1 MKITTDVNLL
11 NRRIPEINPGKN
23 TVDSSKP
30 DKRLSDAQI
39 QNQVNRGLQRD
50 RAQLD
55 ALIIAQVSRDLIQKA
70 IAVSA
75 RLQSVASEAFTTGRI
90 DTVEVRNQV
99 SFISGDIADY
109 GGMITAPVKPQLQ
122 NQGGGDVIVA
132 EQFNRLK
139 VLGEN
144 LLGSEK
150 VDPRTFIEISDN
162 LNEVSDQLSR
172 SIDAFYS
179 DFRTEETGPGG
190 EAVISAAAGNMSR
203 SILGNPAGALAAQG
217 NLSPEV
223 AGNLSMA

>member
-1 MKITTDVNLL
+1 MKITGDVNLHTK
-11 NRRIPEINPGKN
+11 RIPEINPGKN
-23 TVDSSKP
+23 TVDFSRP
-30 DKRLSDAQI
+30 DKRLPDAQI

-70 IAVSA
+70 ITVSA

-90 DTVEVRNQV
+90 DAVEVRNQV

-122 NQGGGDVIVA
+122 NQSGAGAVIT
-132 EQFNRLK
+132 EQFDRLK
-139 VLGEN
+139 DIGEE
-144 LLGSEK
+144 LLSGEK
-150 VDPRTFIEISDN
+150 VDPRAFIEISGS
-162 LNEVSDQLSR
+162 LNKVSGQLSR
-172 SIDAFYS
+172 SIDSFYS
-179 DFRTEETGPGG
+179 DFRTEEMGPEG

-203 SILGNPAGALAAQG
+203 SILASPAEALSAQG
-217 NLSPEV
+217 NLSPEI